1 MTKSKWLAMAMAAV
15 LALGL
20 AAGCS
25 NDDDDDGGGGGGSG
39 ASGSYAGTWTGQ
51 VCGRGLTMVV
61 NQNGTALSGS
71 FTFTNPTFS
80 GTFSGSASSPTPPAN
95 ARLNIAG
102 HNWWFQLTFNSYN
115 QLSGGFYKAESGG
128 LVCSVSAAK

>member
-1 MTKSKWLAMAMAAV
+1 MSKSKWMMMAMAAL

-25 NDDDDDGGGGGGSG
+25 GDDDGDGGGGGG
-39 ASGSYAGTWTGQ
+39 SGSYAGTWTGQ
-51 VCGRGLTMVV
+51 VCGRGLTMVM

-80 GTFSGSASSPTPPAN
+80 GTFSGSASSTTPPAS
-95 ARLNIAG
+95 ARLNVAG
-102 HNWWFQLTFNSYN
+102 HSWWFELNFGSYN
-115 QLSGGFYKAESGG
+115 QFSGGFYKAESGG